1 MCFLFTLF
9 CGCWQSWEVPS
20 CTRSTTLYPPKP
32 NLSSYTRK
40 RLQWGLRAKQTVC
53 VCVQGEEGGW
63 WSEVE
68 TPIDNTSG
76 FLFPKTDISRKNI
89 WQKAENLYWL
99 IINEKGTTTATKPS
113 QNYQWEIF
121 LQSFYPKW
129 GSPCLDFL
137 KARLYS
143 EDTVSYGF
151 ITFPLWTYSKPNW
164 SNADA

>member
-1 MCFLFTLF
+1 M
-9 CGCWQSWEVPS
+9 
-20 CTRSTTLYPPKP
+20 K
-32 NLSSYTRK
+32 K
-40 RLQWGLRAKQTVC
+40 KQ
-53 VCVQGEEGGW
+53 QQQQ
-63 WSEVE
+63 
-68 TPIDNTSG
+68 
-76 FLFPKTDISRKNI
+76 
-89 WQKAENLYWL
+89 QK
-99 IINEKGTTTATKPS
+99 KPS

-121 LQSFYPKW
+121 LRSFYPNW